1 MYRRPNPMS
10 YANRQSTALRASVYD
25 AFAELGGLDSNSKV
39 AQWMFSNPGEAV
51 AEEDEESESNANGT
65 LRRRHNQH
73 PSRVV
78 SFPDGVANGN
88 GSSSRPATA
97 PEPSSSSSGAASP
110 TSRGLRSF
118 LSIRF
123 LTRRK
128 TRKQPGLARSRSAAA
143 PRSRDDHDLPNGTPR
158 RAAMGERS
166 KSAVDVRAASP
177 SAVSSR
183 GPSTDDERVPRLV
196 QDKSR
201 ESSEDSI
208 LATPMSPPRH
218 VRNDTLASW
227 DAVNRYSVTLEDMQ
241 KRNPFLHG
249 SRELLEMVA
258 MLHRGYRPRLTVAF
272 IYN

>member
-1 MYRRPNPMS
+1 MHRRPNPMS

-51 AEEDEESESNANGT
+51 AEEDEESESSDANGT

-78 SFPDGVANGN
+78 SFPDGVAAGP

-97 PEPSSSSSGAASP
+97 PAEPSSSGAMSP
-110 TSRGLRSF
+110 TRGLRSL

-128 TRKQPGLARSRSAAA
+128 TRKPLARSRSAAA

-166 KSAVDVRAASP
+166 KSAVDVRAVQERAP
-177 SAVSSR
+177 SAMSSR

-249 SRELLEMVA
+249 SRLAEM
-258 MLHRGYRPRLTVAF
+258 L
-272 IYN
+272 

>member
-1 MYRRPNPMS
+1 MHRRPNPMS

-51 AEEDEESESNANGT
+51 AEEDEESESSDANGT

-78 SFPDGVANGN
+78 SFPDGVAAGP

-97 PEPSSSSSGAASP
+97 PAEPSSSSGATSP
-110 TSRGLRSF
+110 TRGLRSL

-128 TRKQPGLARSRSAAA
+128 TRKPLARSRSAAA
-143 PRSRDDHDLPNGTPR
+143 PRSRDDHDLPSGTPR
-158 RAAMGERS
+158 RAAVGERS
-166 KSAVDVRAASP
+166 KSAVDVRTVQERAP
-177 SAVSSR
+177 SAMSSR

-249 SRELLEMVA
+249 SRLAEM
-258 MLHRGYRPRLTVAF
+258 L
-272 IYN
+272 